1 MKKDFALI
9 TASIGVA
16 LFLTASGAAAAQ
28 LYRCTTDDGR
38 IVYSDRKCAPVG
50 QRQVVKITDNSMDN
64 SNLQSTAAIRT
75 GLDSAM
81 AAQGGGKVAVIGN
94 SSPSASASS
103 ASSSSSSTT
112 QSSRP
117 ARRRCGG

>member
-1 MKKDFALI
+1 MKKEFALI

-16 LFLTASGAAAAQ
+16 LFLTASGAVAQ

-38 IVYSDRKCAPVG
+38 IVYSDRKCAPIE
-50 QRQVVKITDNSMDN
+50 QRQFVKITDNSMDN
-64 SNLQSTAAIRT
+64 SNLQSTATIRA
-75 GLDSAM
+75 GLNGAM

-94 SSPSASASS
+94 GGSSAPASS